1 MDPIK
6 VGKFIKELRT
16 KNNLTQ
22 NEFAE
27 KYGVTYQAVSKWENG
42 LNLPDLSLLKQ
53 ISKDYNI
60 SIDAILE
67 GKNNDSHKQIKHHIY
82 IIILLTVFLVLSI
95 VVLIKKTN
103 SESFKFK
110 TLTTTCQ
117 EFRVSGS
124 IAYNKSNSSIY
135 ISNIDY
141 CGGNDKTVY
150 DSITCTLYENNDNSQ
165 NKISSCNP
173 RNNITLEEYLKNIE
187 LNVDSYM
194 QKCRTYTDKSLYLEI
209 NATEKSR
216 TVTYKVPL
224 KLNNNCPK

>member
-60 SIDAILE
+60 SIEDILE
-67 GKNNDSHKQIKHHIY
+67 GKSNDNNKQIKHHLY
-82 IIILLTVFLVLSI
+82 IIALLTIFLILS
-95 VVLIKKTN
+95 VMVLIKKTS
-103 SESFKFK
+103 SENFKFK

-150 DSITCTLYENNDNSQ
+150 DNINCMLYEKNNGASN
-165 NKISSCNP
+165 IVSSCNP
-173 RNNITLEEYLKNIE
+173 SNNITLEEYLKDIE

-194 QKCRTYTDKSLYLEI
+194 QKCKTYNDNSLYLEI
-209 NATEKSR
+209 NVTEGSK